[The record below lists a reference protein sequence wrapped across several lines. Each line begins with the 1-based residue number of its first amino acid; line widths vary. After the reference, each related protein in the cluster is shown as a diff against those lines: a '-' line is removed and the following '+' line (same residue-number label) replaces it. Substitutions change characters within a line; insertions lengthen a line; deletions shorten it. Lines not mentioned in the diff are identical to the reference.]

1 MNKEKNEDNK
11 IENEN
16 EIPKFQ
22 ETEFDILIDESEQ
35 GEKEL
40 RKKCQELKKLA
51 DKIHKANESKIKE
64 NKIKDSEINSL
75 NDNIEKIIL
84 NNYDLEVAI
93 QKELELRNKYEGEQ
107 KRIAEYCNDLKRKF
121 QNMEQTIKDY
131 EETIQSMNKENVDL
145 QEAYERKIEQIE
157 KDNQKLEKKIDDRIN
172 LHNQQKREIIE
183 NQNKVEGL
191 KRDIEQQKSTFNERA
206 MVNKIKYEEL
216 EKKYNTL
223 QKKVYEL
230 QMIFDIKKSENT
242 KNRIMKN
249 KNKVDEIDVIE
260 KKIKDYEDTNLKL
273 SNQIAELT
281 KQWKEMSMGTI
292 STMDMINSQANISK
306 HKRNS
311 TRLSTNNNNNKNNKK
326 VGSTLKS
333 VY

>member
-1 MNKEKNEDNK
+1 MKEEKNE
-11 IENEN
+11 
-16 EIPKFQ
+16 EILSTDISPLKKR
-22 ETEFDILIDESEQ
+22 EFEILVDESEK

-40 RKKCQELKKLA
+40 REKCQELKKLA
-51 DKIHKANESKIKE
+51 EKIHKANELKIKE
-64 NKIKDSEINSL
+64 NIMKDSEINSL

-107 KRIAEYCNDLKRKF
+107 KRIAAYCNDLKRKF
-121 QNMEQTIKDY
+121 QNMEKTIQDYEDTIK
-131 EETIQSMNKENVDL
+131 SMNKENVDL

-191 KRDIEQQKSTFNERA
+191 KRDIEQQKSTFQERA

-216 EKKYNTL
+216 EKKYNSL

-230 QMIFDIKKSENT
+230 QMIFDIKKSENV
-242 KNRIMKN
+242 KQRLAKS
-249 KNKVDEIDVIE
+249 KGKVDEIDVIE
-260 KKIKDYEDTNLKL
+260 KKIKDYENNNLQL

-281 KQWKEMSMGTI
+281 KQWKEMSMGTE
-292 STMDMINSQANISK
+292 STMEILTTNGK
-306 HKRNS
+306 KKKKRSSARFS
-311 TRLSTNNNNNKNNKK
+311 TGPNKNKK
-326 VGSTLKS
+326 GVSTLKS
-333 VY
+333 IY

>member
-1 MNKEKNEDNK
+1 MKDEKNE
-11 IENEN
+11 
-16 EIPKFQ
+16 EILSTDISPLKKR
-22 ETEFDILIDESEQ
+22 EFEILVDESEK

-40 RKKCQELKKLA
+40 REKCQELKKLA
-51 DKIHKANESKIKE
+51 EKIHKANELKIKE
-64 NKIKDSEINSL
+64 NIMKDSEINSL

-107 KRIAEYCNDLKRKF
+107 KRIAAYCNDLKRKF
-121 QNMEQTIKDY
+121 QNMEKTIQDYEDTIK
-131 EETIQSMNKENVDL
+131 SMNKENVDL

-191 KRDIEQQKSTFNERA
+191 KRDIEQQKSTFQERA

-216 EKKYNTL
+216 EKKYNSL

-230 QMIFDIKKSENT
+230 QMIFDIKKSENV
-242 KNRIMKN
+242 KQRLAKS
-249 KNKVDEIDVIE
+249 KGKVDEIDVIE
-260 KKIKDYEDTNLKL
+260 KKIKDYENNNLQL

-281 KQWKEMSMGTI
+281 KQWKEMSMGTE
-292 STMDMINSQANISK
+292 STMEILTTNGNRTD
-306 HKRNS
+306 KRSSARFS
-311 TRLSTNNNNNKNNKK
+311 TGPNKNKK
-326 VGSTLKS
+326 GGSTLKS
-333 VY
+333 IY

>member
-107 KRIAEYCNDLKRKF
+107 KRIAAYCNDLKRKF

-131 EETIQSMNKENVDL
+131 EDTIQSMNKENVDL
-145 QEAYERKIEQIE
+145 QNAYEKKIEQIE
-157 KDNQKLEKKIDDRIN
+157 QDNLKLEKKIDDRIN
-172 LHNQQKREIIE
+172 LYNQQKREIID
-183 NQNKVEGL
+183 NQNRVEGI
-191 KRDIEQQKSTFNERA
+191 KRDIEQQKNTFNERA

-260 KKIKDYEDTNLKL
+260 KKIKDYESSNLQL

-281 KQWKEMSMGTI
+281 KQWKEMSMGTE
-292 STMDMINSQANISK
+292 STMEILSTNGNRTD
-306 HKRNS
+306 KRNS

>member
-1 MNKEKNEDNK
+1 MKNEKNE
-11 IENEN
+11 
-16 EIPKFQ
+16 EILSTDISPLKKR
-22 ETEFDILIDESEQ
+22 EFEILVDESEK

-40 RKKCQELKKLA
+40 REKCQELKKLA
-51 DKIHKANESKIKE
+51 EKIHKANELKIKE
-64 NKIKDSEINSL
+64 NIMKDSEINSL

-107 KRIAEYCNDLKRKF
+107 KRIAAYCNDLKRKF
-121 QNMEQTIKDY
+121 QNMEKTIQDYEDTIK
-131 EETIQSMNKENVDL
+131 SMNKENVDL

-191 KRDIEQQKSTFNERA
+191 KRDIEQQKSTFQERA

-216 EKKYNTL
+216 EKKYNSL

-230 QMIFDIKKSENT
+230 QMIFDIKKSENV
-242 KNRIMKN
+242 KQRLAKS
-249 KNKVDEIDVIE
+249 KGKVDEIDVIE
-260 KKIKDYEDTNLKL
+260 KKIKDDENNNLQL

-281 KQWKEMSMGTI
+281 KQWKEMSMGTE
-292 STMDMINSQANISK
+292 STMEILTTNGNRTE
-306 HKRNS
+306 KRSSARFS
-311 TRLSTNNNNNKNNKK
+311 TGPNKNKK
-326 VGSTLKS
+326 GGSTLKS
-333 VY
+333 IY

>member
-1 MNKEKNEDNK
+1 MKDEKNE
-11 IENEN
+11 
-16 EIPKFQ
+16 EILSTDISPLKKR
-22 ETEFDILIDESEQ
+22 EFEILVDESEK

-40 RKKCQELKKLA
+40 REKCQELKKLA
-51 DKIHKANESKIKE
+51 EKIHKANELKIKE
-64 NKIKDSEINSL
+64 NIMKDSEINSL

-131 EETIQSMNKENVDL
+131 EDTIQSMNKENVDL
-145 QEAYERKIEQIE
+145 QEAYEKKIEQIE
-157 KDNQKLEKKIDDRIN
+157 KDNLKLEKKIDDRIN
-172 LHNQQKREIIE
+172 LYNQQKREIID
-183 NQNKVEGL
+183 NQNRVEGI
-191 KRDIEQQKSTFNERA
+191 KKDIEQQKNTFNERA

-216 EKKYNTL
+216 EKKYYSL

-230 QMIFDIKKSENT
+230 QMVFDIKKSENT
-242 KNRIMKN
+242 KKRLIKN

-260 KKIKDYEDTNLKL
+260 KKIKDYENSNLKL

-281 KQWKEMSMGTI
+281 KQWKEMSMGTE
-292 STMDMINSQANISK
+292 STMEILTTNGNK
-306 HKRNS
+306 TEKRNS
-311 TRLSTNNNNNKNNKK
+311 TRLSINNNNNKNNKK
-326 VGSTLKS
+326 GGSTLKS

>member
-107 KRIAEYCNDLKRKF
+107 KRIAAYCNDLKRKF

-131 EETIQSMNKENVDL
+131 EDTIQSMNKENVDL
-145 QEAYERKIEQIE
+145 QNAYEKKIEQIE
-157 KDNQKLEKKIDDRIN
+157 QDNLKLEKKIDDRIN
-172 LHNQQKREIIE
+172 LYNQQKREIID
-183 NQNKVEGL
+183 NQNRVEGI
-191 KRDIEQQKSTFNERA
+191 KRDIEQQKNTFNERA

-281 KQWKEMSMGTI
+281 KQWKEMSMGTE
-292 STMDMINSQANISK
+292 STMEILSTNGNRTD
-306 HKRNS
+306 KRNS

>member
-1 MNKEKNEDNK
+1 MKDEKNE
-11 IENEN
+11 
-16 EIPKFQ
+16 EILSTDISPLKKR
-22 ETEFDILIDESEQ
+22 EFEILVDESEK

-40 RKKCQELKKLA
+40 REKCQELKKLA
-51 DKIHKANESKIKE
+51 EKIREANELKIKE
-64 NKIKDSEINSL
+64 NIMKDSEINSL

-107 KRIAEYCNDLKRKF
+107 KRIAAYCNDLKRKF
-121 QNMEQTIKDY
+121 QNMEKTIQDYEDTIK
-131 EETIQSMNKENVDL
+131 SMNKENVDL

-191 KRDIEQQKSTFNERA
+191 KRDIEQQKSTFQERA

-216 EKKYNTL
+216 EKKYNSL

-230 QMIFDIKKSENT
+230 QMIFDIKKSENV
-242 KNRIMKN
+242 KQRLAKS
-249 KNKVDEIDVIE
+249 KGKVDEIDVIE
-260 KKIKDYEDTNLKL
+260 KKIKDYENNNLQL

-281 KQWKEMSMGTI
+281 KQWKEMSMGTE
-292 STMDMINSQANISK
+292 STMEILTTNGNRTE
-306 HKRNS
+306 KRSSARFS
-311 TRLSTNNNNNKNNKK
+311 TGPNKNKK
-326 VGSTLKS
+326 GGSTLKS
-333 VY
+333 IY

>member
-1 MNKEKNEDNK
+1 MKNEKNE
-11 IENEN
+11 
-16 EIPKFQ
+16 EILSTDISPLKKR
-22 ETEFDILIDESEQ
+22 EFEILVDESEK

-40 RKKCQELKKLA
+40 REKCQELKKLA
-51 DKIHKANESKIKE
+51 EKIHKANELKIKE
-64 NKIKDSEINSL
+64 NIMKDSEINSL

-107 KRIAEYCNDLKRKF
+107 KRIAAYCNDLKRKF
-121 QNMEQTIKDY
+121 QNMEKTIQDYEDTIK
-131 EETIQSMNKENVDL
+131 SMNKENVDL

-191 KRDIEQQKSTFNERA
+191 KRDIEQQKSTFQERA

-216 EKKYNTL
+216 EKKYNSL

-230 QMIFDIKKSENT
+230 QMIFDIKKSENV
-242 KNRIMKN
+242 KQRLAKS
-249 KNKVDEIDVIE
+249 KGKVDEIDVIE
-260 KKIKDYEDTNLKL
+260 KKIKDYENNNLQL

-281 KQWKEMSMGTI
+281 KQWKEMSMGTE
-292 STMDMINSQANISK
+292 STMEILTTNGNRTE
-306 HKRNS
+306 KRSSARFS
-311 TRLSTNNNNNKNNKK
+311 TGPNKNKK
-326 VGSTLKS
+326 GGSTLKS
-333 VY
+333 IY

>member
-22 ETEFDILIDESEQ
+22 ETEFDILIDESKQ

-40 RKKCQELKKLA
+40 RKKCQEIKKLA

-107 KRIAEYCNDLKRKF
+107 KRIAAYCNDLKRKF

-131 EETIQSMNKENVDL
+131 EDTIQSMNKENVDL

-191 KRDIEQQKSTFNERA
+191 KRDIEQQKSTFQERA

-216 EKKYNTL
+216 EKKYNSL

-230 QMIFDIKKSENT
+230 QMIFDIKKSENV
-242 KNRIMKN
+242 KQRLAKS
-249 KNKVDEIDVIE
+249 KGKVDEIDVIE
-260 KKIKDYEDTNLKL
+260 KKIKDYENNNLQL

-281 KQWKEMSMGTI
+281 KQWKEMSMGTE
-292 STMDMINSQANISK
+292 STMEILTTNGNRTE
-306 HKRNS
+306 KRSSARFS
-311 TRLSTNNNNNKNNKK
+311 TGPNKNKK
-326 VGSTLKS
+326 GGSTLKS
-333 VY
+333 IY

>member
-131 EETIQSMNKENVDL
+131 EDTIQSMNKENVDL
-145 QEAYERKIEQIE
+145 QEAYEKKIEQIE
-157 KDNQKLEKKIDDRIN
+157 KDNLKLEKKIDDRIN
-172 LHNQQKREIIE
+172 LYNQQKREIID
-183 NQNKVEGL
+183 NQNRVEGI
-191 KRDIEQQKSTFNERA
+191 KKDIEQQKNTFNERA

-216 EKKYNTL
+216 EKKYYSL
-223 QKKVYEL
+223 QKRVYEL
-230 QMIFDIKKSENT
+230 QMVFDIKKSENT
-242 KNRIMKN
+242 KKRIIKN

-260 KKIKDYEDTNLKL
+260 KKIKDYENSNLKL

-281 KQWKEMSMGTI
+281 KQWKEMSMGTE
-292 STMDMINSQANISK
+292 STMEILTTNGNK
-306 HKRNS
+306 TEKRNS
-311 TRLSTNNNNNKNNKK
+311 TRLSINNNNNKNNKK
-326 VGSTLKS
+326 GGSTLKS

>member
-1 MNKEKNEDNK
+1 MKDEKNE
-11 IENEN
+11 
-16 EIPKFQ
+16 EILSTDISPLKKR
-22 ETEFDILIDESEQ
+22 EFEILVDESEK

-40 RKKCQELKKLA
+40 REKCQELKKLA
-51 DKIHKANESKIKE
+51 EKIHKANELKIKE
-64 NKIKDSEINSL
+64 NIMKDSEINSL

-107 KRIAEYCNDLKRKF
+107 KRIAAYCNDLKRKF
-121 QNMEQTIKDY
+121 QNMEKTIQDYEDTIK
-131 EETIQSMNKENVDL
+131 SMNKENVDL

-157 KDNQKLEKKIDDRIN
+157 KDNQKLEKKIDNRIN

-191 KRDIEQQKSTFNERA
+191 KRDIEQQKSTFQERA

-216 EKKYNTL
+216 EKKYNSL

-230 QMIFDIKKSENT
+230 QMIFDIKKSENV
-242 KNRIMKN
+242 KQRLAKS
-249 KNKVDEIDVIE
+249 KGKVDEIDVIE
-260 KKIKDYEDTNLKL
+260 KKIKDYENNNLQL

-281 KQWKEMSMGTI
+281 KQWKEMSMGTE
-292 STMDMINSQANISK
+292 STMEILTTNGNRTD
-306 HKRNS
+306 KRSSARFS
-311 TRLSTNNNNNKNNKK
+311 TGPNKNKK
-326 VGSTLKS
+326 GGSTLKS
-333 VY
+333 IY

>member
-40 RKKCQELKKLA
+40 RKKCQDLKKLA

-107 KRIAEYCNDLKRKF
+107 KRIAAYCNDLKRKF
-121 QNMEQTIKDY
+121 QNMEKTIQDYEDTIK
-131 EETIQSMNKENVDL
+131 SMNKENVDL

-191 KRDIEQQKSTFNERA
+191 KRDIEQQKSTFQERA

-216 EKKYNTL
+216 EKKYNSL

-230 QMIFDIKKSENT
+230 QMIFDIKKSENV
-242 KNRIMKN
+242 KQRLAKS
-249 KNKVDEIDVIE
+249 KGKVDEIDVIE
-260 KKIKDYEDTNLKL
+260 KKIKDYENNNLQL

-281 KQWKEMSMGTI
+281 KQWKEMSMGTE
-292 STMDMINSQANISK
+292 STMEILTTNGNRTE
-306 HKRNS
+306 KRNS
-311 TRLSTNNNNNKNNKK
+311 TRFSTGPNKNKK
-326 VGSTLKS
+326 GGSTLKS
-333 VY
+333 IY

>member
-1 MNKEKNEDNK
+1 MKDEKNE
-11 IENEN
+11 
-16 EIPKFQ
+16 EILSTDISPLKKR
-22 ETEFDILIDESEQ
+22 EFEILVDESEK

-40 RKKCQELKKLA
+40 REKCQELKKLA
-51 DKIHKANESKIKE
+51 EKIHKANELKIKE
-64 NKIKDSEINSL
+64 NIMKDSEINSL

-121 QNMEQTIKDY
+121 QNMEKTIQDYEDTIK
-131 EETIQSMNKENVDL
+131 SMNKENVDL

-191 KRDIEQQKSTFNERA
+191 KRDIEQQKSTFQERA

-216 EKKYNTL
+216 EKKYNSL

-230 QMIFDIKKSENT
+230 QMIFDIKKSENV
-242 KNRIMKN
+242 KQRLAKS
-249 KNKVDEIDVIE
+249 KGKVDEIDVIE
-260 KKIKDYEDTNLKL
+260 KKIKDYENNNLQL

-281 KQWKEMSMGTI
+281 KQWKEMSMGTE
-292 STMDMINSQANISK
+292 STMEILTTNGNRTD
-306 HKRNS
+306 KRSSARFS
-311 TRLSTNNNNNKNNKK
+311 TGPNKNKK
-326 VGSTLKS
+326 GGSTLKS
-333 VY
+333 IY